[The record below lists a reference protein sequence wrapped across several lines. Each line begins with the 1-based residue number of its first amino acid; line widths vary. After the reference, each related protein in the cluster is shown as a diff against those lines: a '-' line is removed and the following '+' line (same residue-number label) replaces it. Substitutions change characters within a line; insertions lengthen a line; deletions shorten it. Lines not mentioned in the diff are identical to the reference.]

1 MGALHTSSL
10 WVGRVAA
17 RRNWLA
23 GFGLPARRGLV
34 ASLSLAVAGL
44 FQLPAAA
51 QGPKPEAGVVS
62 ASAVANTALP
72 AASAAPAAA
81 VANAPGVGA
90 TTPTVV
96 GTGALGPEAAPMTDE
111 PVLEARLLK
120 LSEELRCLVC
130 QNESLASSRAEL
142 ADDLRREVRSL
153 LSEGKS
159 DQQVKNFLV
168 ERYGDFVLYRPEIKP
183 MTWLL
188 WFGPFVLLF
197 GAVAGLWWYLRQRRQ
212 LADKAPAMSDAERA
226 RVDQWLKD

>member
-17 RRNWLA
+17 RRSWVTGFALRARWGLA
-23 GFGLPARRGLV
+23 AG
-34 ASLSLAVAGL
+34 LSLAAAGL
-44 FQLPAAA
+44 FPLPAAA
-51 QGPKPEAGVVS
+51 QGPKPEAAVVS
-62 ASAVANTALP
+62 ASAVATTPMP

-81 VANAPGVGA
+81 EATTPVAGA
-90 TTPTVV
+90 TTPTVA
-96 GTGALGPEAAPMTDE
+96 GSGALGPEAAPMTDE

-153 LSEGKS
+153 LSEGKT

-212 LADKAPAMSDAERA
+212 LADTAPALSDAERA